1 VRKAFNIH
9 RVLIAPYSLL
19 CSLFILSF
27 SLEAQ
32 EASVNPFP
40 DPALPPVFPTQV
52 FAQDAVG
59 KCACGPCAI
68 FNSFQFGNAS
78 LSNLVS
84 ALPGDTCADKVRA
97 LIKMYGDKPSVIARD
112 EPRYLAEGGM
122 WDADLVP
129 FINDWLKDSG
139 APPITGER
147 LILQGNETP
156 QDHMRH
162 VYSELRHSL
171 DAGFP
176 PIINL
181 QSYSEQKSFLHH
193 YWKWMDGHFV
203 TVVAVQ
209 ATLPAD
215 ASKFCMWV
223 ADSETGHILQVFVN
237 AGEDGPASAL
247 SQNQNVR
254 SGKMTAPQPQT
265 YPFLRIQ
272 SPRLENILEGHSD
285 PQETIC
291 VLQYIAHR

>member
-1 VRKAFNIH
+1 MRKAFNIH
-9 RVLIAPYSLL
+9 RVLIAL
-19 CSLFILSF
+19 CSLFILSR
-27 SLEAQ
+27 SLQAQ

-40 DPALPPVFPTQV
+40 DPAAPPSFPAQV

-59 KCACGPCAI
+59 KCACGPCAV
-68 FNSFQFGNAS
+68 FNAFQFGNTS

-84 ALPGDTCADKVRA
+84 TLPGKTSADKVRA
-97 LIKMYGDKPSVIARD
+97 LIKMYGDKPSIIEPN

-122 WDADLVP
+122 WDADIVP
-129 FINDWLKDSG
+129 FINDWLKGSG

-147 LILQGNETP
+147 LDLQGDETP
-156 QDHMRH
+156 QDHMRR
-162 VYSELRHSL
+162 VYGELRHSL

-176 PIINL
+176 PIVNL
-181 QSYSEQKSFLHH
+181 QSYSEEKSFFHH
-193 YWKWMDGHFV
+193 SWKWMDGHFV

-209 ATLPAD
+209 DTLPAD

-223 ADSETGHILQVFVN
+223 ADSESGRILRVYVN
-237 AGEDGPASAL
+237 AGQNGASGL

-254 SGKMTAPQPQT
+254 SGKMTAPQPQM

-272 SPRLENILEGHSD
+272 SPRLENILEGRDAD

>member
-9 RVLIAPYSLL
+9 RVLIAL
-19 CSLFILSF
+19 CSLFNLSI
-27 SLEAQ
+27 SLQAQ
-32 EASVNPFP
+32 EASVSPLP
-40 DPALPPVFPTQV
+40 DSAVPPNFQAQV
-52 FAQDAVG
+52 FAQDTVG
-59 KCACGPCAI
+59 KCACGPCAV
-68 FNSFQFGNAS
+68 FNAFQFGDTS
-78 LSNLVS
+78 LSNLIS
-84 ALPGDTCADKVRA
+84 TLPGDTSADKVRA
-97 LIKMYGDKPSVIARD
+97 LIKMYGDKPSVIAPT

-122 WDADLVP
+122 WDADVVP
-129 FINDWLKDSG
+129 FINDCLKGSSA
-139 APPITGER
+139 APVKGEC
-147 LILQGNETP
+147 LDLQGNETP
-156 QDHMRH
+156 QEHMRH

-203 TVVAVQ
+203 TVIAVQ
-209 ATLPAD
+209 DTLPAS

-237 AGEDGPASAL
+237 AGQNGPSTL

-254 SGKMTAPQPQT
+254 SGKMTAPQPQM